1 MANLFNI
8 SRPLR
13 DDDFTLDL
21 THAKREVFQHYV
33 MKYFVVIP
41 TKAYTSLIST
51 SYLSINDKTAAK
63 KAIISR

>member
-13 DDDFTLDL
+13 DDEFTIDL
-21 THAKREVFQHYV
+21 TNAKREVFQYYV

-41 TKAYTSLIST
+41 TKTYTYLIST